1 MLPFHVNVPTG
12 TAIVDKR
19 LLHSRLPSVLI
30 LTLSEPSSVLSP
42 QPRFRIGMQG
52 CRGCAHT
59 VCLPLLPPS
68 PFAIKSGFFDEGW
81 SLTSLWT

>member
-19 LLHSRLPSVLI
+19 LLHNRLPSVLI

-52 CRGCAHT
+52 CQGCAHHSLSSSSAT
-59 VCLPLLPPS
+59 VSICYKEWFL
-68 PFAIKSGFFDEGW
+68 
-81 SLTSLWT
+81 